1 MKKVLAVLAVAAM
14 VLCAGNAL
22 AQQARSNTGCGLGTM
37 LFQDNADGSV
47 VSQSFQA
54 TTNGIF
60 GNQTFGITSGT
71 LGCEQPDSVFQ
82 NDRLLAFTV
91 DNMDGLARDIANGQ
105 GETLRTVA
113 ELMEIPAADQPAL
126 FTKLQGHFDK
136 IFVTGEESASV
147 VLVRIAKIAG

>member
-1 MKKVLAVLAVAAM
+1 MKKVLAVLVATAM
-14 VLCAGNAL
+14 VLTAGNVL
-22 AQQARSNTGCGLGTM
+22 AQQARGNTGCGLGTM

-47 VSQSFQA
+47 VSQTFQA

-82 NDRLLAFTV
+82 NDKLLAFTV
-91 DNMDGLARDIANGQ
+91 DNMDSLARDIANGQ

-113 ELMEIPAADQPAL
+113 ELMEIPTAEQTAV
-126 FTKLQGHFDK
+126 FTNLQSNFDK